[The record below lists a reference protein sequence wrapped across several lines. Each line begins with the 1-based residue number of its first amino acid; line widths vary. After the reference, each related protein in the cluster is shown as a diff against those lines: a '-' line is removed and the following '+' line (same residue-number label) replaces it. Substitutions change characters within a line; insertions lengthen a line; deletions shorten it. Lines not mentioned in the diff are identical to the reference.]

1 MCCRRVALLAGADVL
16 ALFVFATIG
25 RYSHGLSVLDLETLR
40 TADPFIAGL
49 CVWIFFCFFVF
60 FVLFMIVEFVFW
72 RVWGLK
78 IGCVFNGVHGGF
90 WVLSSLFFCFCSW
103 LWNLCFGESEAWKLG
118 VFSMVCRVVLKICM
132 NCIKLLNL
140 LDSYFL
146 NGIFLLWKSVITFW
160 WGMTINILF
169 WE

>member
-72 RVWGLK
+72 RV
-78 IGCVFNGVHGGF
+78 
-90 WVLSSLFFCFCSW
+90 
-103 LWNLCFGESEAWKLG
+103 
-118 VFSMVCRVVLKICM
+118 
-132 NCIKLLNL
+132 
-140 LDSYFL
+140 
-146 NGIFLLWKSVITFW
+146 
-160 WGMTINILF
+160 
-169 WE
+169 